1 MDEASKLLTK
11 EDGESLKNEQ
21 AKQMEQQERTADF
34 IREYQERGR
43 IAREK
48 NAVPQAK
55 KRCKKD
61 PPRKMHPADELDHE
75 HAKGLLPPGAY
86 IWRAF
91 SSHSWQARLPPFPTV
106 SRGWARACGSGE
118 ALRPVLV

>member
-55 KRCKKD
+55 K
-61 PPRKMHPADELDHE
+61 
-75 HAKGLLPPGAY
+75 
-86 IWRAF
+86 
-91 SSHSWQARLPPFPTV
+91 S
-106 SRGWARACGSGE
+106 E